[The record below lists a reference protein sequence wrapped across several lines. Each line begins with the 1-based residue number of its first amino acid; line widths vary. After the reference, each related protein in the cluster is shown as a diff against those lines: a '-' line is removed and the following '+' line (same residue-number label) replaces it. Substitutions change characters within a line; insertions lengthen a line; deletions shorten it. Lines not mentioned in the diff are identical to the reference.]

1 MSKWSEGV
9 ARLQRWLVDAF
20 GAPPAPSHDDSPF
33 QYVEKKTEEL
43 KLGDYVVAY
52 GGYIQR
58 IGAVEY
64 DGSRLVVTKL
74 GHGPE
79 REWQAYEA
87 DEFTVR
93 IMKEANK

>member
-1 MSKWSEGV
+1 MSRSAKWD
-9 ARLQRWLVDAF
+9 ALVQWVKDSF
-20 GAPPAPSHDDSPF
+20 GPPPTPDHDDSPF
-33 QYVEKKTEEL
+33 QYVEKKTQEL

-74 GHGPE
+74 GHSPE
-79 REWQAYEA
+79 REWQAFED
-87 DEFTVR
+87 DEFTIR
-93 IMKEANK
+93 TLKEGK